1 MDSMFRTLGKKV
13 ELIRYRVTYT
23 EDEIQMTENCISDE
37 HKNEIESNLTVRD
50 IEFTTV
56 AVDQTGNEWING
68 LEFDSYDEALIAFN
82 NGEVPKTKEEELQEE
97 LDNAELAISELS
109 LIIGGYD
116 ECLMKTVL

>member
-1 MDSMFRTLGKKV
+1 MDNMFRTAGKKV

-23 EDEIQMTENCISDE
+23 EDEIQMTESCISDE
-37 HKNEIESNLTVRD
+37 HKNEVESNLTSRG

-56 AVDQTGNEWING
+56 AVEQTGNEWING
-68 LEFDSYDEALIAFN
+68 LEFDSYDKALEAFN

-109 LIIGGYD
+109 LIIGG
-116 ECLMKTVL
+116 MMSV